1 VNLVADTH
9 ALVWYLAG
17 DHRRLSTA
25 ARRAFR
31 DAEAGRTTV
40 HIPMVAL
47 MEIALLE
54 ERGRLRLAYGDLRE
68 QLALRPG
75 LPLEP
80 VLPED
85 IDEARTLVQLRDPF
99 DRLIA
104 GTAVRLALPL
114 LTNDARITASGR
126 LRTFW

>member
-1 VNLVADTH
+1 MPP
-9 ALVWYLAG
+9 AG
-17 DHRRLSTA
+17 AHCGKA
-25 ARRAFR
+25 ARA
-31 DAEAGRTTV
+31 
-40 HIPMVAL
+40 
-47 MEIALLE
+47 
-54 ERGRLRLAYGDLRE
+54 

-85 IDEARTLVQLRDPF
+85 INEARALVQLRDSF

-104 GTAVRLALPL
+104 GTAVRLDLPL

-126 LRTFW
+126 LRTCW